1 MKKLLGQSSV
11 VYKALV
17 FVAKRIGS
25 DWPALYRELPFEP
38 QRSPQER
45 DQDIWA
51 ARQSNL
57 HPIQQTAA
65 GGRRESGA
73 ATAASPLGELP
84 DDAESATEELQT
96 DSVSTPTATAT
107 ATARSSFDR
116 LAARGASRTSVAQLL
131 HTRRTREQSR
141 DQRAALACFRR
152 WLAWQRL
159 ASVEQLYAALRSCQK
174 EQLRRELQLLVH
186 DQGWGWL

>member
-17 FVAKRIGS
+17 FVSKRIGS
-25 DWPALYRELPFEP
+25 DWPALYKELPFEP

-51 ARQSNL
+51 ARQSNVK
-57 HPIQQTAA
+57 QMAA
-65 GGRRESGA
+65 GGRSRRESDA
-73 ATAASPLGELP
+73 ATASADGELP
-84 DDAESATEELQT
+84 DDAESVSEERT
-96 DSVSTPTATAT
+96 DSVSTPAVTVTAT

-159 ASVEQLYAALRSCQK
+159 ASVEQLYAALRSCGQ
-174 EQLRRELQLLVH
+174 EQLLRELQVLVH
-186 DQGWGWL
+186 DRGWGWL